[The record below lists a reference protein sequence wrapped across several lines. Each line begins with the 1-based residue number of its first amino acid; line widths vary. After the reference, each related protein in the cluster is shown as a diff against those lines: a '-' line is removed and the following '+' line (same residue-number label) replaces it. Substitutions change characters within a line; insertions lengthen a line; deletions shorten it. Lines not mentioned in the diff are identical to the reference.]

1 MAQGKSSFYCDRNS
15 SKVQSRLFQ
24 NKHFIKKKLSVILV
38 EQLNV
43 SLVFEE
49 KGGCSHAWLGSWEES
64 LALTGRISLG

>member
-1 MAQGKSSFYCDRNS
+1 M
-15 SKVQSRLFQ
+15 L
-24 NKHFIKKKLSVILV
+24 LVILV

-49 KGGCSHAWLGSWEES
+49 KGGCSHARLGSQEES